1 MVAKGD
7 IISDFTSPYS
17 GPEEAL
23 FTNPKQS
30 YIGGNFRTRTQNNK
44 REPIK
49 NIHKKTGL
57 VYTVM

>member
-1 MVAKGD
+1 VVAKGD

-17 GPEEAL
+17 CPEEAL

-30 YIGGNFRTRTQNNK
+30 YIGGHFRTRTKNNK

-49 NIHKKTGL
+49 NTHTRKPG
-57 VYTVM
+57 